1 MALIIFFFSSAPA
14 AEKIIETDNGDLDFV
29 EIGYVSDVLGLQE
42 SLTFVAGKRWLRQ
55 QFSGRD
61 EILEVELVA
70 GRGHPGSKS
79 WIVKLSGFDTID
91 EARQLVGSTF
101 LVRNIDRPELQE
113 GEFYSRDLVGMKVTL
128 KETGEAVGT
137 VANVFNNGGNDL
149 LHVLLEASF
158 GSPDGSLKQKSLEP
172 ESGHLVWIPFVE
184 PIVPD
189 VDMDKRELQITPPK
203 GLFEVESAN
212 GEKERSIKG
221 ALFLQKKK
229 LCELEQQ
236 HIFHGLRYG
245 EKSQRNLLAEQI
257 TDVNSN
263 LLQQALQA
271 AEKPINGI
279 AGLEPATIRL
289 KANAGAALY
298 EVRTAEQVKKTCAQ
312 APNPYFVLLAKA
324 LLNKDLSFLVKGCL
338 FPLIEDSIY
347 KRRSTEDTK
356 IALTDTIYE
365 KNAWSKV
372 QSRWQVFVLAPERE
386 QEIGDAPS
394 LLLYILYILSD
405 SAETMSRCNIEE
417 AIQNDPAWKY
427 CSSLK
432 ISEKYLTSTTKEEL
446 ALYSEHVKHGERL
459 ISEGKFATIIALN
472 RSYPEK
478 HLEFNNEDF
487 KNGNMSTSDHLV
499 SVLSDEQTLMQVKF
513 LKEEKLPVVSSSA
526 DGQKNKVLMKSPW
539 VIHQSPVGLGGTIC
553 GLSSNNILDDLI
565 KAGVEYI
572 EVTQSYA

>member
-29 EIGYVSDVLGLQE
+29 EIGYVSDVHGLAGEVRVKHNTDFPDLRFAQP
-42 SLTFVAGKRWLRQ
+42 GKRWLRQ

-203 GLFEVESAN
+203 GLFELNLRSNEKSK
-212 GEKERSIKG
+212 KERRLI
-221 ALFLQKKK
+221 
-229 LCELEQQ
+229 
-236 HIFHGLRYG
+236 
-245 EKSQRNLLAEQI
+245 
-257 TDVNSN
+257 
-263 LLQQALQA
+263 QALQA
-271 AEKPINGI
+271 AEKPING
-279 AGLEPATIRL
+279 ASEENVRARVSTPARKRKLSFAFFDMTNEKDAL
-289 KANAGAALY
+289 KHPTHTLFCLPKPY
-298 EVRTAEQVKKTCAQ
+298 STRT
-312 APNPYFVLLAKA
+312 FL
-324 LLNKDLSFLVKGCL
+324 FLVKGCL

-365 KNAWSKV
+365 KVAG
-372 QSRWQVFVLAPERE
+372 VFVLAPERE

-499 SVLSDEQTLMQVKF
+499 SVLSDEQTLMQAEHHESLSLILISPAEDVQFLEELFSSHDYFDLNPGKVKF